1 MEKLKIVFFDTEKQ
15 KFEIKLI
22 SHELNEIY
30 DLLNCR
36 IFDIIKRK
44 IGESEIDIFCDD
56 EFLFSEKLPS
66 AINEYGQVAFMGN
79 LIFAGCNTSTG
90 KTISLN
96 DKQIDDIFLNRGIGE
111 FANGDKLLLVSLK
124 ENY

>member
-30 DLLNCR
+30 DLLNCHC
-36 IFDIIKRK
+36 FDIVKRK

-66 AINEYGQVAFMGN
+66 AINEYGQISLLGN
-79 LIFAGCNTSTG
+79 LIFASCDNSTG
-90 KTISLN
+90 ETISLN
-96 DKQIDDIFLNRGIGE
+96 EKQIEDIFLNRGIGE
-111 FANGDKLLLVSLK
+111 FANGDKFLLISLK